1 MPYLRTFWHFMP
13 KNICIREL
21 YTQLLQNFLQ
31 WCYSTILKLE
41 LYCSSILKIINIL
54 FTFSPEISLSSISL
68 FQFSSL
74 SSFSV
79 SPSAL
84 SSLQTQ
90 TPFFLLC
97 GCFFFFFWAWVTV
110 WVNGGCGFWRGSLF
124 VVVVVFFFVCDRCL
138 KGLWVVVRF
147 GVWVVAEVSCWSWIS
162 KASHDL
168 SLISHHGSAS
178 WVWIGGLGSVDGGFE
193 TVDLLIGW
201 VDHR

>member
-13 KNICIREL
+13 KTICIREL

-41 LYCSSILKIINIL
+41 LYCSSILKNINIL

-90 TPFFLLC
+90 TPFSSQHQHHTSQWLIFSSGLQSD
-97 GCFFFFFWAWVTV
+97 GFYGWVSFFFFFAVT
-110 WVNGGCGFWRGSLF
+110 G
-124 VVVVVFFFVCDRCL
+124 
-138 KGLWVVVRF
+138 
-147 GVWVVAEVSCWSWIS
+147 A
-162 KASHDL
+162 
-168 SLISHHGSAS
+168 
-178 WVWIGGLGSVDGGFE
+178 
-193 TVDLLIGW
+193 
-201 VDHR
+201 